1 MILKK
6 AKNKPKWKAWSLYA
20 DLCRKDFID
29 EAMSRVLENKGASGV
44 DGYTVDTMKVE
55 WDSFRDELQSELT
68 EKKFHPSPVRRVT
81 IPKGNG
87 GTRKLGIP
95 TVKDRA

>member
-1 MILKK
+1 MVNIFQALTVIGYWLIGFDELQRTLYQQ

-44 DGYTVDTMKVE
+44 DGYTVDAMKAE

-68 EKKFHPSPVRRVT
+68 
-81 IPKGNG
+81 
-87 GTRKLGIP
+87 
-95 TVKDRA
+95 